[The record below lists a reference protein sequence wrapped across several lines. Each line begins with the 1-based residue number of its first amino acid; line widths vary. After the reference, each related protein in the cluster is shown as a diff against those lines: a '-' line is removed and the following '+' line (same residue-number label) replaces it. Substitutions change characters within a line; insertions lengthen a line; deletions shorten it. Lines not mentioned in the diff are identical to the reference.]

1 MKPVR
6 IFRHIACEPPGYLGD
21 FLRARGVPFEVVC
34 IDEGQTVPA
43 DLDGVSG
50 LVFMGGAGSVH
61 DSHSWIAEEIA
72 LIRRAV
78 AEAVPVLGV
87 CLGGQL
93 MSVAL
98 GGEVTRAPAMEIGW
112 HEVRQVPGAG
122 ARDWLGGAPERFTA
136 YHWHAWT
143 FSVPEGAER
152 LLASDC
158 TDNQAFALGPHLAL
172 QFHLEMT
179 APMVNGWV
187 RRYGGDLEDAH
198 PCIESAALMTRGLAQ
213 RLAALHRVSDAI
225 YGRWL
230 DGVVDARAPRS
241 RRA

>member
-78 AEAVPVLGV
+78 AEEMPVLGV

-112 HEVRQVPGAG
+112 HEVRQVPGAV
-122 ARDWLGGAPERFTA
+122 ARDWLAGAPERFTA

-158 TDNQAFALGPHLAL
+158 TANQAFAPQEACRLEQVGPAAPRPAQLHLGLSHGRGQDGRAL
-172 QFHLEMT
+172 RKKVPG
-179 APMVNGWV
+179 APGAVHV
-187 RRYGGDLEDAH
+187 AVPAEPLVQ
-198 PCIESAALMTRGLAQ
+198 AAL
-213 RLAALHRVSDAI
+213 
-225 YGRWL
+225 
-230 DGVVDARAPRS
+230 VVVK
-241 RRA
+241 